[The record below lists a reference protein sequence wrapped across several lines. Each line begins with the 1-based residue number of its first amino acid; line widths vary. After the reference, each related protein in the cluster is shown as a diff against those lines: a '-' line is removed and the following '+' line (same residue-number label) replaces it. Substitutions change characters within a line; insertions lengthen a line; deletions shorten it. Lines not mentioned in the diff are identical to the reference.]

1 MPSTRRKFRGK
12 ACRNGGLMENLEIGL
27 EGISGVLL
35 RDMPTFPGS
44 HSRGTDN
51 SVLYIELAPVFR
63 EN

>member
-1 MPSTRRKFRGK
+1 
-12 ACRNGGLMENLEIGL
+12 MENLEIGL
-27 EGISGVLL
+27 DGISGVLL